1 MTKSGLFS
9 EFPEVSAKQWKQ
21 KIQMDLK
28 GADYNETLV
37 WESLEGINVKPFYHP
52 EDLENIPTYSLPKN
66 HDWSVGQ
73 SIYAGDAQKANAKA
87 QEILKKGVESLIF
100 TVPNEEIDFD
110 ALLSGIILKDIQLYF
125 NFEFLSLE
133 PIQKLVSLLKSKN
146 AKAHLK
152 VDIVGHLAKEGNW
165 YHTLEKDH
173 DIFDHLVKLG
183 TSDISI
189 VGIDIS
195 HCQNAGANMVQQL
208 AYGIAHANE
217 YLNHVSSSG
226 LEKSFPV
233 TFTVAV
239 GGNYFFEIAK
249 LRALRWLWTSLAS
262 EYGIKNDCH
271 ILAIP
276 SRRNK
281 TLYDYNVN
289 MLRTTSESMSALLGG
304 ADTVYNL
311 PYDALYHKDNEFG
324 GRIARNQLLLL
335 KEESY
340 LAEASQIA
348 TGSYYIESLTHQLA
362 EKALSLF
369 KQLEKGGGFLDG
381 LKKGTIQ
388 QKIKESAEKEQQLFD
403 EGKIVSLGTNTYQN
417 PEDRMKDSLELYPF
431 VKTKARK
438 TIIEPIIA
446 RRLAETSEQKRL
458 NNE

>member
-9 EFPEVSAKQWKQ
+9 EFPEVTAKQWKQ

-125 NFEFLSLE
+125 NFEFLALE
-133 PIQKLVSLLKSKN
+133 PIQKLVSLLKNKN

-183 TSDISI
+183 TQDISI

-195 HCQNAGANMVQQL
+195 HYQNAGANMVQQL

-217 YLNHVSSSG
+217 YLNHVSSNG

-249 LRALRWLWTSLAS
+249 LRALRWLWNTLAPA
-262 EYGIKNDCH
+262 YNLKNQCH

-276 SRRNK
+276 SKRNK

-289 MLRTTSESMSALLGG
+289 MLRTTSECMSAVLGG
-304 ADTVYNL
+304 ADTVCNL

-324 GRIARNQLLLL
+324 ERIARNQLLLL

-381 LKKGTIQ
+381 LKKGNIQ
-388 QKIKESAEKEQQLFD
+388 QKIKESAEKEQLLFD